1 MSADI
6 DFDYRADDQSAYS
19 WMDFSAF
26 APKAD
31 ASALLTSLDEIIIML
46 PSHGQGMSM
55 SNNDDNQHMFA
66 RWRNSEV
73 SRNFHRLG
81 LLVAAIILVAG
92 LLLMT
97 KDALGLRLWDL
108 IPADIPILAG
118 GIAIGLTGIGL
129 AALAAYGIVRAI
141 GFAIDRSI

>member
-1 MSADI
+1 M
-6 DFDYRADDQSAYS
+6 
-19 WMDFSAF
+19 
-26 APKAD
+26 P
-31 ASALLTSLDEIIIML
+31 
-46 PSHGQGMSM
+46 M
-55 SNNDDNQHMFA
+55 SNDDDKPHIYT

-81 LLVAAIILVAG
+81 LLVAATILMAG
-92 LLLMT
+92 LLLMA

-129 AALAAYGIVRAI
+129 VSLAAYGIVRAI
-141 GFAIDRSI
+141 GWAIDKSI

>member
-1 MSADI
+1 MS
-6 DFDYRADDQSAYS
+6 
-19 WMDFSAF
+19 
-26 APKAD
+26 
-31 ASALLTSLDEIIIML
+31 TS
-46 PSHGQGMSM
+46 
-55 SNNDDNQHMFA
+55 NDDDKPHIYT

-81 LLVAAIILVAG
+81 LLVAAIIFTAG
-92 LLLMT
+92 LLLMA

-129 AALAAYGIVRAI
+129 VSLAAYGVVRAI
-141 GFAIDRSI
+141 GWAIDKSI